1 MSTWFDQQLLKL
13 EEQLQIR
20 QLRCFTNLPGGM
32 IIDENAKK
40 FINFASNDY
49 LGLSAHEQLVA
60 AACNYTAR
68 FGVGSGASRLVVGT
82 SPLHHALE
90 LRMAEIKKTQACV
103 CFSSGFA
110 MASSLIPALMDQNCV
125 IILDKL
131 SHACLVD
138 GAKASKA
145 TLRVFKH
152 NDLQQL
158 QDHLRWARA
167 KFPQETRILIV
178 VESVYSMDG
187 DQAPLAEIVA
197 LKHAYNAELLVD
209 EAHSFGLLGDKGAGL
224 AAQLGLG
231 SADIDYQMGTFSKA
245 IGVSG
250 GYLACSSSC
259 AKWIINRC
267 RSFIYSTAPPPGL
280 AGTILSALDLMQSE
294 EGDRRRA
301 HLRALAARM
310 RQIIAQPGGD
320 FQSAIFPYLLGSN
333 GKALQFCMELQERF
347 GILAPAIRYP
357 TVPRGSARLRFTL
370 TANHGFEQL
379 EQLAAALQQLACENL
394 NE

>member
-1 MSTWFDQQLLKL
+1 MSELFEQQLKVI
-13 EEQLQIR
+13 EEELQLR
-20 QLRCFTNLPGGM
+20 QLRCFTSLPQGL
-32 IIDENAKK
+32 IVDENGKK

-49 LGLSAHEQLVA
+49 LGFSSHEQLIA
-60 AACNYTAR
+60 ASCSYTAR

-82 SPLHHALE
+82 SPLHMALE
-90 LRMAEIKKTQACV
+90 ERMAAIKKTASCV

-110 MASSLIPALMDQNCV
+110 MASSLLPALMDQDSV

-152 NDLQQL
+152 NDVQQL
-158 QDHLRWARA
+158 EDHLRWARK
-167 KFPQETRILIV
+167 KFSPETRILIV

-187 DQAPLAEIVA
+187 DQAPLREIVT
-197 LKHAYNAELLVD
+197 LKHAYKAELLVD
-209 EAHSFGLLGDKGAGL
+209 EAHSFGILGPKGAGL
-224 AAQLGLG
+224 AAELQLESG
-231 SADIDYQMGTFSKA
+231 DIDYQMGTFSKA

-250 GYLACSSSC
+250 AYLACSKSC
-259 AKWIINRC
+259 AQWIINRC

-280 AGTILSALDLMQSE
+280 AGTILSALDLMQSPQ
-294 EGDRRRA
+294 GDERRS

-310 RQIIAQPGGD
+310 QQILGQTTGE
-320 FQSAIFPYLLGSN
+320 FRSAIFPYILGSN
-333 GKALQFCMELQERF
+333 QKALQACTSLQQDF
-347 GILAPAIRYP
+347 AILAPAIRYP

-370 TANHGFEQL
+370 TANHSFEQL
-379 EQLAAALQQLACENL
+379 EQLEQALGQLPQEP
-394 NE
+394 